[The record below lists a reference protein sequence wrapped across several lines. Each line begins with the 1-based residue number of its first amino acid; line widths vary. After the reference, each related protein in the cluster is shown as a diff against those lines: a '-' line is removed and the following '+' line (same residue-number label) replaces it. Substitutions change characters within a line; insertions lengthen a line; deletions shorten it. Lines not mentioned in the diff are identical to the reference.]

1 MEPIRSDNPK
11 NGFLNDVRTI
21 ANETGAVLI
30 FDEISSG
37 FRLNTGGAHL
47 IFNVNPDIAVFSKAL
62 GNGYP
67 IAAIIG
73 KANVME
79 AAQSSFISST
89 MWTERIGSTAALA
102 TIKKHKSTNT
112 GKHLVN
118 IGKRIQNGWR
128 NKAEEC
134 GLKIS
139 VGGIPPLSHFAFE
152 YENALAMKSYFVQLM
167 LESGFLASTL
177 FYAMYA
183 HKNEHVDRYLEKT
196 GKVFEKI
203 IEDNGNGSLE
213 TKLKGKVA
221 ISGFKRLT

>member
-1 MEPIRSDNPK
+1 MLENIKSDNPK
-11 NGFLNDVRTI
+11 DGFLNNVRKI

-89 MWTERIGSTAALA
+89 MWTERIGSTAALV
-102 TIKKHKSTNT
+102 TIKKYKSPLF
-112 GKHLVN
+112 KN
-118 IGKRIQNGWR
+118 ILHNH
-128 NKAEEC
+128 
-134 GLKIS
+134 S
-139 VGGIPPLSHFAFE
+139 
-152 YENALAMKSYFVQLM
+152 
-167 LESGFLASTL
+167 
-177 FYAMYA
+177 
-183 HKNEHVDRYLEKT
+183 
-196 GKVFEKI
+196 
-203 IEDNGNGSLE
+203 
-213 TKLKGKVA
+213 
-221 ISGFKRLT
+221 